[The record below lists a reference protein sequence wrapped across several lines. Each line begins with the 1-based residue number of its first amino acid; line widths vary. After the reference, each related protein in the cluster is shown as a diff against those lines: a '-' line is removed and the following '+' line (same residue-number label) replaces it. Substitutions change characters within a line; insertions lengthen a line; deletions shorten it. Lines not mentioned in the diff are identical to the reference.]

1 MKMLDYFP
9 FQQQKENKLNPCNC
23 CMKGYTMYLYTTEWG
38 CLGSL
43 TPVWL
48 VLTVQK

>member
-1 MKMLDYFP
+1 MDYFL
-9 FQQQKENKLNPCNC
+9 FQQQKENKPSPHNCN
-23 CMKGYTMYLYTTEWG
+23 MKVYVIYLYTTEWG

-48 VLTVQK
+48 VLNIQK

>member
-1 MKMLDYFP
+1 MLAYFP
-9 FQQQKENKLNPCNC
+9 FQWQQENKPNPHNC
-23 CMKGYTMYLYTTEWG
+23 SMKGDTMYLYTTEWG

-48 VLTVQK
+48 VLNVQK

>member
-1 MKMLDYFP
+1 MLEYFP
-9 FQQQKENKLNPCNC
+9 FQLQKENKTDPRNC
-23 CMKGYTMYLYTTEWG
+23 SMKGYIMYLYTTEWG

-48 VLTVQK
+48 VLNVQK